1 METTLSLN
9 NIVGLSLMVDN
20 PEFPFMCIPVII
32 SYHKSFMLQAWYKF
46 NYYYVA
52 FFSLEISIL
61 NGAFAAR
68 ILDLTTFLLLV
79 KTSGN

>member
-1 METTLSLN
+1 
-9 NIVGLSLMVDN
+9 
-20 PEFPFMCIPVII
+20 
-32 SYHKSFMLQAWYKF
+32 MLQAWYKF

-61 NGAFAAR
+61 DGAFAAR